1 MHIVV
6 AGCGYWGA
14 KHVRVLSSLSG
25 VDAVGVF
32 DPDPGALAQIA
43 AAFGNVRHFGDFD
56 AALVWAD
63 AVVVATPALTHVDLT
78 MRAIAAGCHVLV
90 EKPLATNSDD
100 AALLVAT
107 ARETGVTLMVGHTFE
122 YNAAV
127 GALRDSVRSGELGR
141 LHYIDS
147 VRLNLGPIRRD
158 VNVIGDLAP
167 HDVSIC
173 NFVLDARPDAVTA
186 WASAHT
192 HESIED
198 TASIRL
204 DYDTIEVVATI
215 RVSWLDPCKIRR
227 TTVVG
232 DRMMAVYNDLDDNE
246 RLKLY
251 DRGVVDSRHGAAHE
265 PPMSYR
271 YGAIVAPFVQFREP
285 LLVEDEH
292 FVASIR
298 DGTTPQSDGAD
309 GLAIVRI
316 LEAAQ
321 QSVRER
327 ETVLLEWPD
336 APARPVA
343 APLAR
348 ART

>member
-1 MHIVV
+1 MDVVV

-14 KHVRVLSSLSG
+14 KHVRVLSSLTG
-25 VDAVGVF
+25 VNQVGVY
-32 DPDPGALAQIA
+32 DPAPRALEEIA
-43 AAFGNVRHFGDFD
+43 EAFGNVRCFD
-56 AALVWAD
+56 DLDEALRWAD
-63 AVVVATPALTHVDLT
+63 AAVVATPALTHVEIT
-78 MRAIAAGCHVLV
+78 SRAIGYGCHVLV
-90 EKPLATNSDD
+90 EKPLATNSED
-100 AALLVAT
+100 AALLVAA
-107 ARETGVTLMVGHTFE
+107 ARDAGVTLMVGHTFE

-127 GALRDSVRSGELGR
+127 MALRDTVRSGDLGR

-173 NFVLDARPDAVTA
+173 NYVLGAKPDAITA

-204 DYDTIEVVATI
+204 EYDTIDVVATI

-251 DRGVVDSRHGAAHE
+251 DRGVLDSRHGADHE
-265 PPMSYR
+265 APMSYR
-271 YGAIVAPFVQFREP
+271 YGSIVAPYVHFREP
-285 LLVEDEH
+285 LVVEDEH
-292 FVASIR
+292 FVTSIR
-298 DGTTPQSDGAD
+298 AGTPPRSSGEE

-327 ETVLLEWPD
+327 ETVVIDWSAAAEPRSAVPS
-336 APARPVA
+336 APTRG
-343 APLAR
+343 
-348 ART
+348 